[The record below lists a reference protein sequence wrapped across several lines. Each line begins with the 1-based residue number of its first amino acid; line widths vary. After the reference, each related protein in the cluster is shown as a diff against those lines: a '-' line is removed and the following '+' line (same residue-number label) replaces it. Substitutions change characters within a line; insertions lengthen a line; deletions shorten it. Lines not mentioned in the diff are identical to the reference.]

1 MNELSGTLGAIIA
14 NPIDVIKIRMMVNAS
29 LYPSIHKA
37 FISIYRE
44 EGIAGLYK
52 GLAPSTLRG
61 LILPKKYVIANYLK
75 YLHYFQVRLLLWGS
89 WPLTIKQRQS

>member
-1 MNELSGTLGAIIA
+1 MNELLGTLGAIIA

-29 LYPSIHKA
+29 LYPSIQKA

-52 GLAPSTLRG
+52 GIAPSTLRG
-61 LILPKKYVIANYLK
+61 LILSKRYFIVTFLT
-75 YLHYFQVRLLLWGS
+75 YLHFFQVRLLLWES
-89 WPLTIKQRQS
+89 WPLMIKPRQS